1 MTSSTPTQDR
11 NVSDLPA
18 RAQESA
24 AARRV
29 RVAAAKLRVVLDDRL
44 GRTTPPDVKKLAQED
59 F

>member
-1 MTSSTPTQDR
+1 MTSSTPAPDR
-11 NVSDLPA
+11 NVPDRLA

-44 GRTTPPDVKKLAQED
+44 GCTTPPDVKKLAQED